1 MADHPP
7 AMVRVEDA
15 LLRAA
20 DVSHMKW
27 DRGHSYA
34 NLRIT
39 MRDGAVYVLR
49 ERQGVVYDAER
60 RLLAS
65 IEHYASLA
73 PQPEAEA

>member
-1 MADHPP
+1 MAENPP

-15 LLRAA
+15 LLRAT

-27 DRGHSYA
+27 DRGHSYT

-39 MRDGAVYVLR
+39 MRDGASYVVR
-49 ERQGVVYDAER
+49 EWQGAAYDAER

-65 IEHYASLA
+65 IEYHASLSCSGE
-73 PQPEAEA
+73 QES